1 MNVYYVWTDKWDWDE
16 YDGFVVVAKDEENA
30 LAMVI
35 GSFSE
40 RQRDSIHIEEV
51 DLTTEHMVL
60 GSFNAG

>member
-1 MNVYYVWTDKWDWDE
+1 MKVYSIWTNKWDWDE

-35 GSFSE
+35 GFFSE
-40 RQRDSIHIEEV
+40 WQRDSIHIEEV
-51 DLTTEHMVL
+51 DLTIKHIVL